1 MLFHIFNFY
10 AQYNNT
16 YEEKLFKTIKNKN
29 EIDAFDILKGIG
41 YIEKLYSKGKNEI
54 EVFVKEIK
62 TSKFE
67 TRSLKRKI
75 KIIYKKAHLKFLKK
89 YDKKANFNKVFENGS
104 YNCVSASALYALLFD
119 EFGINYSIKEKPT
132 HVYIIADTLGLQT
145 TIETTLPTSGVF
157 SYNQNFKNN
166 YIED

>member
-1 MLFHIFNFY
+1 MLFHVFNFY

-29 EIDAFDILKGIG
+29 EIDAFDILNGIG
-41 YIEKLYSKGKNEI
+41 YNEKLYSKGKNEI

-75 KIIYKKAHLKFLKK
+75 KIIYKKAHLKF
-89 YDKKANFNKVFENGS
+89 
-104 YNCVSASALYALLFD
+104 
-119 EFGINYSIKEKPT
+119 
-132 HVYIIADTLGLQT
+132 
-145 TIETTLPTSGVF
+145 
-157 SYNQNFKNN
+157 
-166 YIED
+166 